1 MPQYLYRTQPT
12 RPELWDTGA
21 TPLEQ
26 PILDEHWAYL
36 NLLVKQ
42 GTLILSGVT
51 PNLGARSFGMIM
63 IKAENEQEAR
73 QVMENDPMIKHGVF
87 KAEFLPFNVILM
99 SEQNFRT

>member
-12 RPELWDTGA
+12 RPELWETGA

-36 NLLVKQ
+36 NLLVEQ
-42 GTLILSGVT
+42 GVLILSGVA
-51 PNLGARSFGMIM
+51 PKLFGMIM
-63 IKAENEQEAR
+63 IKAKNEQEAR

-87 KAEFLPFNVILM
+87 KAEFFPFNVVLM

>member
-12 RPELWDTGA
+12 RPELWETGA
-21 TPLEQ
+21 TPLGK

-36 NLLVKQ
+36 NLLVDQ
-42 GTLILSGVT
+42 GVLILSGVA
-51 PNLGARSFGMIM
+51 PKLFGMIM

-87 KAEFLPFNVILM
+87 KAEFFPFNVVLM